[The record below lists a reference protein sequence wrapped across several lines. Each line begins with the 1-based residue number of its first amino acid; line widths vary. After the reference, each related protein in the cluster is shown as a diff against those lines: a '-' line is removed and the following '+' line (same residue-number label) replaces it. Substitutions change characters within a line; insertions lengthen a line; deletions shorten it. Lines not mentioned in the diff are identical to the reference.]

1 MSDKKTVKAEQIISY
16 ECNCPECGE
25 TIYSEYQDD
34 WDIHEM
40 VHYDQEIKCG
50 ECGCE
55 FMVSL

>member
-1 MSDKKTVKAEQIISY
+1 MDKKKTVKAEEEISY
-16 ECNCPECGE
+16 TCNCPECNE
-25 TIYSEYQDD
+25 TIYSDTQDD

-40 VHYDQEIKCG
+40 VHYDQEIKCD